1 MSGPEFDRF
10 SLAYEELVK
19 DPIRDR
25 FTGGRS
31 VFFHERKRDLIRSYF
46 HRAKRD
52 THGMEYLDVGCGRGE
67 LISLLRGDFG
77 RVAGCDP
84 SRGML
89 SSVQGVDTQVQDE
102 PCRIPFGT
110 ETCDFVTAVCVFHHI
125 PPPSRLALAREAA
138 RVLRPGGIFAVIEHN
153 PRNPVTR
160 RIVSRTPI
168 DDDAILLNSSEVLKL
183 MEFAGFVPERP
194 QYFLYVPS
202 PIYRL
207 AGRVVERWLRSVP
220 LGGQYALFGIKRG
233 PAHS

>member
-25 FTGGRS
+25 FTGGNS

-46 HRAKRD
+46 RSAKRD
-52 THGMEYLDVGCGRGE
+52 THAMDYLDVGCGRGE
-67 LISLLRGDFG
+67 LVTLLRGDFG

-89 SSVQGVDTQVQDE
+89 SSVQGVDTQVQDA

-110 ETCDFVTAVCVFHHI
+110 ETFDLVTAVCVFHHI
-125 PPPSRLALAREAA
+125 QPPSRLALAREAA
-138 RVLRPGGIFAVIEHN
+138 RVLRPGGVFAVIEHN

-160 RIVSRTPI
+160 RIVSRTPV
-168 DDDAILLNSSEVLKL
+168 DADAILLKSSETREL
-183 MEFAGFVPERP
+183 MELAGFVSERP
-194 QYFLYVPS
+194 QYFLYVPGS
-202 PIYRL
+202 IYRL
-207 AGRVVERWLRSVP
+207 AGRVVERLLRSVP
-220 LGGQYALFGIKRG
+220 LGGQYAVFGIRNSA
-233 PAHS
+233 AHP